1 LSLCVLI
8 FLAALSASCAALAH
22 PAQIRR
28 LSSVPRR
35 VHRQSSICAGFLHS
49 GRHSRGAGARFLI
62 FPLASSRGAPQCSAE
77 LARPGLAALVHQ
89 LGPCVRCPK
98 WRSFFVSFRF
108 FGCWQGSPV
117 ATDFLRQCSFSCCP
131 GFILLAVLVSCSR
144 ASVPRPESLL
154 RISIAGDG
162 SSTGSSSGFPI
173 QLLQLVSNSR
183 SGPILGSESR
193 WKIFFS

>member
-1 LSLCVLI
+1 VLDFSI
-8 FLAALSASCAALAH
+8 LVAI
-22 PAQIRR
+22 PAGQVPVSWFSR
-28 LSSVPRR
+28 LP
-35 VHRQSSICAGFLHS
+35 HQ
-49 GRHSRGAGARFLI
+49 GARPSARQNSPGRVSL
-62 FPLASSRGAPQCSAE
+62 PLSISLVRASGVPSG
-77 LARPGLAALVHQ
+77 VH
-89 LGPCVRCPK
+89 
-98 WRSFFVSFRF
+98 FSFRF

-183 SGPILGSESR
+183 SGPILGSEAR